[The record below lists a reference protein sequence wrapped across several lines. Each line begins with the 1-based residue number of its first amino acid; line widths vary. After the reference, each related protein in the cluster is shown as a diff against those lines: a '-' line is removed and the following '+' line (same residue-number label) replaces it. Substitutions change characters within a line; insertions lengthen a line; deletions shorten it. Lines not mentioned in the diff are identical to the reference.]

1 MADDLRTFTI
11 EEARRIALAAQ
22 GFAEPRPT
30 TREVNTTDFGRVL
43 RRLNIIQIDSVNV
56 LVRAQY
62 MPFFSRLGAYPIEML
77 HQYAYEERNL
87 FEYSVHEASLI
98 PMHHLPMIRHRMAE
112 FQPWRRWSEIM
123 AEHPGLA
130 ETIVDEITSR
140 GPLAVA
146 DVENKGERYGYW
158 ATSTAKL
165 VLETMLHQGVL
176 AVSDRIN
183 SARRYDLSERV
194 LPPEV
199 ALVRPVPKID
209 ANRMMMRF
217 SIESLGIGTVND
229 CADYYRIKR
238 TEAANAIN
246 SLVENGEI
254 ERVKVGGVRRD
265 MFAIPGVEAPSDLI
279 GACAIVSPFDPVAW
293 FRDRLEWLFD
303 FEYRIEIYTPVKKR
317 KFGYYVLPFLMGD
330 RFVARVDLKADRKTG
345 VLRVPGA
352 FLEQACDADEVAEKL
367 AAELRL
373 MAKWLGLD
381 RVVIGRRGALT
392 RALRSAVKC
401 L

>member
-112 FQPWRRWSEIM
+112 FRPWRHWEEIM
-123 AEHPGLA
+123 AEHPDLTEA
-130 ETIVDEITSR
+130 IVDEITNR

-146 DVENKGERYGYW
+146 DIENKGERYGYW

-199 ALVRPVPKID
+199 ALIRPVPKID

-229 CADYYRIKR
+229 CADYYRINR
-238 TEAANAIN
+238 TEAAKAIN

-254 ERVKVGGVRRD
+254 ERVKVDGVRRD

-352 FLEQACDADEVAEKL
+352 FLEQACDAEEVAEKL
-367 AAELRL
+367 AAKLRL

-392 RALRSAVKC
+392 RALRSAVKS

>member
-62 MPFFSRLGAYPIEML
+62 MPFFSRLGVYPVELL
-77 HQYAYEERNL
+77 HRYAYEERNL

-123 AEHPGLA
+123 AEHPGLTEA
-130 ETIVDEITSR
+130 IVDEITNR

-146 DVENKGERYGYW
+146 DIENKGERYGYW

-199 ALVRPVPKID
+199 ALIRPVPKID
-209 ANRMMMRF
+209 ANRMMMQVF
-217 SIESLGIGTVND
+217 D
-229 CADYYRIKR
+229 RITR
-238 TEAANAIN
+238 HRHGCR
-246 SLVENGEI
+246 L
-254 ERVKVGGVRRD
+254 RRLLPHQPYGG
-265 MFAIPGVEAPSDLI
+265 
-279 GACAIVSPFDPVAW
+279 
-293 FRDRLEWLFD
+293 
-303 FEYRIEIYTPVKKR
+303 R
-317 KFGYYVLPFLMGD
+317 KGD
-330 RFVARVDLKADRKTG
+330 QQSR
-345 VLRVPGA
+345 
-352 FLEQACDADEVAEKL
+352 
-367 AAELRL
+367 
-373 MAKWLGLD
+373 
-381 RVVIGRRGALT
+381 
-392 RALRSAVKC
+392 
-401 L
+401 